1 MIDMSTINNQETV
14 KIKHQIKSGYG
25 LLLSSLLWAGLGF
38 IVVGLLSIGYSFLI
52 RNNFQ
57 AWLDSQAYTI
67 GSAIVLVVFVAI
79 SAFINIKWSTN
90 VTNSSWTLIVFVW
103 IIDVLLMTGMIAPLV
118 TLIDNPWLV
127 FIVIAISGGIFVLM
141 AILGYCVLTYKTAI
155 TLSKLIWFIFGGLL
169 VFNLIF
175 MLTFSFLY
183 TNAYSVFY
191 LVFDVCYLVISLLSI
206 AMTFFNISKSEQ
218 FSNDIDR
225 QQKLKLGLFFG
236 LQLLMSYIVLF
247 VTLLRIIIRFKN

>member
-1 MIDMSTINNQETV
+1 M
-14 KIKHQIKSGYG
+14 
-25 LLLSSLLWAGLGF
+25 
-38 IVVGLLSIGYSFLI
+38 
-52 RNNFQ
+52 
-57 AWLDSQAYTI
+57 
-67 GSAIVLVVFVAI
+67 FV
-79 SAFINIKWSTN
+79 
-90 VTNSSWTLIVFVW
+90 
-103 IIDVLLMTGMIAPLV
+103 
-118 TLIDNPWLV
+118 
-127 FIVIAISGGIFVLM
+127 VIAISGGIFVLM
-141 AILGYCVLTYKTAI
+141 AILGYCLLTYKTAI

-191 LVFDVCYLVISLLSI
+191 LVFDICYLVISLLSI
-206 AMTFFNISKSEQ
+206 AITFFNISKSEQ

-225 QQKLKLGLFFG
+225 QQRLKLGLFFG

>member
-1 MIDMSTINNQETV
+1 MIDMSTINNQETI
-14 KIKHQIKSGYG
+14 KIKHQIKSGYN

-38 IVVGLLSIGYSFLI
+38 IVVGLLSIGYSSLI

-67 GSAIVLVVFVAI
+67 GSAIVLVVFVVI
-79 SAFINIKWSTN
+79 SAFINIKWSSN